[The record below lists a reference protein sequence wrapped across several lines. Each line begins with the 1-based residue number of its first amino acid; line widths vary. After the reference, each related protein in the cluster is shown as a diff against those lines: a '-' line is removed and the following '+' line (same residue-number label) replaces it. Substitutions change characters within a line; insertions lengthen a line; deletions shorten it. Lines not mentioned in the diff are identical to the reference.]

1 MKYISVGDAAKKWNV
16 SERSARDYCLNARI
30 PGVIRRKKLED
41 TGRCKKATEKKAGRK
56 SINRFINK
64 IKAGKGLCD
73 FRRNIS

>member
-1 MKYISVGDAAKKWNV
+1 MKYISVGDGKEMERVRAKCAGLLFECKDTG
-16 SERSARDYCLNARI
+16 SDT
-30 PGVIRRKKLED
+30 GRKKLED